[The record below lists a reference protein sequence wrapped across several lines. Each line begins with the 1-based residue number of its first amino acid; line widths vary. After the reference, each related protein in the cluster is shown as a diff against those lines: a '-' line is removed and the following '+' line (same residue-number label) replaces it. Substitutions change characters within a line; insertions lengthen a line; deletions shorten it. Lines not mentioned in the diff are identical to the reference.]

1 MSIDK
6 TPWYRQPWPWI
17 LMSGPAAVVVAG
29 TWTAFIAARSS
40 DGLVTEDYYRQG
52 MTINRVL
59 ARQRHASELGI
70 GARLVFEGART
81 VRVILAGS
89 PPPSANLRLSMTH
102 PADAS
107 QDESIVLVPA
117 AQDEYLGALRA
128 APRGVSRIVLEDGEG
143 RWRLDGAMRD
153 AASVTL
159 GASAG
164 PRP

>member
-1 MSIDK
+1 MSTDK

-52 MTINRVL
+52 MSINRVL
-59 ARQRHASELGI
+59 ARQRHASELAI
-70 GARLVFEGART
+70 GARLAFDGANT
-81 VRVILAGS
+81 VRAVLAGS
-89 PPPSANLRLSMTH
+89 APPSAGLRLALTH

-117 AQDEYLGALRA
+117 AQGEFVGTLRA
-128 APRGVSRIVLEDGEG
+128 SPRGVSRIVLEDGEG

-153 AASVTL
+153 AREVTL
-159 GASAG
+159 GA
-164 PRP
+164 RP